1 MDSQPYLDQIREGG
15 GVTCKENRKCGPRP
29 RHCTKPDYTP
39 GGGGFGF
46 VLIGAFILWLL
57 GCSGVLSLF
66 F

>member
-1 MDSQPYLDQIREGG
+1 M
-15 GVTCKENRKCGPRP
+15 TCKENRKCGPRP